1 MDQPKQDRMLRLMK
15 MLSGS
20 VDYTIEELSERL
32 NIPQRTIYRYI
43 DTFKKSG
50 YVVNKLQA
58 NVYKIESVPQSL
70 PDFDKLVYF
79 SEEESYLINSLL
91 DALAPTN
98 ALRKGIK
105 EKLAVIYDNTAIAD
119 FVDRR
124 SNAAHV
130 QELTK
135 AAREKKKAILK
146 DYESGNSRTI
156 RDRLIEPYGYTTDYI
171 DVCAYDLE
179 DGKNKIFKI
188 NRIGGVEILDEPWT
202 EEASHRKQGLDVF
215 RMTGHPCGHIKLQMT
230 VMAKNLLLEEYP
242 LAEKEIVRNTNFWIL
257 DVDVNDY
264 AGACRFYVGL
274 ADQIKIIDSP
284 EFEVYVDEYLQKCF
298 PKNFVPKS
306 TLDNIDGNN

>member
-15 MLSGS
+15 LMSGGTYYS
-20 VDYTIEELSERL
+20 IEELSERL

-50 YVVNKLQA
+50 YVVNKPQT
-58 NVYKIESVPQSL
+58 NVYKIESAPQSL

-91 DALAPTN
+91 DALSPTN
-98 ALRKGIK
+98 ALKKGIK
-105 EKLAVIYDNTAIAD
+105 EKLAVIYDKTAIAD

-130 QELTK
+130 QELTR
-135 AAREKKKAILK
+135 AAREKKKVILK
-146 DYESGNSRTI
+146 DYESGNSNTI

-188 NRIGGVEILDEPWT
+188 NRIGGVEILDEHWT
-202 EEASHRKQGLDVF
+202 KESSHRKQGMDVF
-215 RMTGHPCGHIKLQMT
+215 RMAGHPCGHIKWQMT

-242 LAEKEIVRNTNFWIL
+242 LAEKEIVRNTNFWML

-274 ADQIKIIDSP
+274 AKEIKVIDSP
-284 EFEVYVDEYLQKCF
+284 EFEEYVYNYV
-298 PKNFVPKS
+298 S
-306 TLDNIDGNN
+306 TSLVRK